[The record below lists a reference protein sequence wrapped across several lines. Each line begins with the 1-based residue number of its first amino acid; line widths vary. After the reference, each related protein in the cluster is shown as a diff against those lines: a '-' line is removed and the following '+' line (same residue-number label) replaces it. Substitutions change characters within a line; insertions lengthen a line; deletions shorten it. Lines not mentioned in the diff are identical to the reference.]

1 MQNTGCRPWDDNEV
15 NLVLGACRGR
25 YALRDRALVI
35 TGVYTGFRIGEILAL
50 TVADVWRG
58 ADVYPSVTVGARH
71 MKGRKYSRTL
81 PLHDRA
87 REAIRFWVVAMQSMG
102 MVSMRQPLFPR
113 QRRHRSLTRHQAR
126 RIILA
131 AATRAGVSTHRV
143 ATHTL
148 RKTFAR
154 RLWNSP
160 LIQKDPAKMA
170 KLLGHRNW
178 ANTLRYLEFDCLEAA
193 ILA

>member
-1 MQNTGCRPWDDNEV
+1 MG
-15 NLVLGACRGR
+15 
-25 YALRDRALVI
+25 I
-35 TGVYTGFRIGEILAL
+35 YTGFRIGELLAL
-50 TVADVWRG
+50 ELKDIWSGTDVF
-58 ADVYPSVTVGARH
+58 PSVTVRASN
-71 MKGRKYSRTL
+71 MKGRKYSRTV
-81 PLHDRA
+81 PLHERA
-87 REAIRFWVVAMQSMG
+87 REALRDWILAMQSMG
-102 MVSMRQPLFPR
+102 MVSARQPIFPR

-131 AATRAGVSTHRV
+131 ATTRAGVTTYRV

-160 LIQKDPAKMA
+160 LVQKDPAKMA
-170 KLLGHRNW
+170 RLLGHANW
-178 ANTLRYLEFDCLEAA
+178 SNTLRYLEFDDLEAA

>member
-1 MQNTGCRPWDDNEV
+1 MNSGCRPWNDDEV
-15 NLVLGACRGR
+15 ILILNSCSGR
-25 YALRDRALVI
+25 YAVRDRALLI
-35 TGVYTGFRIGEILAL
+35 SGIYTGFRIGELLAL
-50 TVADVWRG
+50 KLKDIWSGTDVF
-58 ADVYPSVTVGARH
+58 PSVTVRASH
-71 MKGRKYSRTL
+71 MKGRKYSRTV
-81 PLHDRA
+81 PLHERA
-87 REAIRFWVVAMQSMG
+87 REALRAWILVMQSMG
-102 MVSMRQPLFPR
+102 MVSARQPIFPR

-131 AATRAGVSTHRV
+131 ATARAGMSTYRV

-170 KLLGHRNW
+170 RLLGHANW
-178 ANTLRYLEFDCLEAA
+178 SNTLRYLEFDDLEAA